1 MAPPLR
7 ITTTL
12 VQVLEVFLTEPTV
25 ERYGLDVMRATGC
38 PSGTVYPI
46 LVRLQG
52 IGWLQARWE
61 EIDPVQAGRPARR
74 WYRLTPEGVQS
85 ARAEL
90 AAYRQRRAAAQG
102 DRRGAVQPR
111 PTWDS

>member
-12 VQVLEVFLTEPTV
+12 VQVLEVFLADPGA
-25 ERYGLDVMRATGC
+25 ERYGLDVMRVTGM

-52 IGWLQARWE
+52 LGWLQAHWE
-61 EIDPVQAGRPARR
+61 DIDPVQAGRPARR

-90 AAYRQRRAAAQG
+90 AAYQQRRG
-102 DRRGAVQPR
+102 PRRGAVKPEL
-111 PTWDS
+111 TWDS

>member
-12 VQVLEVFLTEPTV
+12 VEVLEVFLADPTV
-25 ERYGLDVMRATGC
+25 ERYGLDVMRATGR
-38 PSGTVYPI
+38 PSGTVYPLLI
-46 LVRLQG
+46 RLQG
-52 IGWLQARWE
+52 IEWLQAHWE
-61 EIDPVQAGRPARR
+61 DIDPVQAGRPARR
-74 WYRLTPEGVQS
+74 WYRLTPLGVQS

-90 AAYRQRRAAAQG
+90 AAYRQRHAPRPG
-102 DRRGAVQPR
+102 TVQPR